1 MQLGEC
7 IELVRDWGNLL
18 VSIADSENLCKFQ
31 NDPKTETFA
40 FWSHFLKE
48 TGIVWT
54 DKTQNLI
61 QTILVLPIGSA
72 EAERGFSTLNH
83 IKNKR
88 RSKLTAAHM
97 QDIMR
102 IRLNG
107 TNKLEEFPASK
118 YAKFFI
124 DENHIRTDDPRWQ
137 TKSVS
142 TLEEDDA
149 IKKKFAKNFIFI
161 VQ

>member
-1 MQLGEC
+1 MLTAK
-7 IELVRDWGNLL
+7 ISAN
-18 VSIADSENLCKFQ
+18 S
-31 NDPKTETFA
+31 KTETFA

-142 TLEEDDA
+142 TLRLLPMQL
-149 IKKKFAKNFIFI
+149 KKKICQKFHFYSSIKIE
-161 VQ
+161 